1 MSGGTVVL
9 SYSGTGTAYNNESV
23 QLNGVLT
30 VTGTT
35 PSEINF
41 GAGADPTNAG
51 LSLNGSRIFDVEDV
65 TGSPAADLTIN
76 AEVQNNDSAG
86 DVLVKQGAGTLLLAG
101 PNSYSGGSEVLAG
114 VLSASTVANDA
125 EGGIGNGYL
134 AVKNNA
140 TFRYTGT
147 GNEVTTRNLWLDN
160 GGAVMDIVEAT
171 ADLTFSP
178 AGGAVTAPV
187 TKLGAGSL
195 SIGSVIS
202 GAAAITVEAG
212 ILATSGANTYSG
224 DTTVNGGTL
233 IVNGSSIPDF
243 GVLSIAASAV
253 VNVTGNEMVSEL
265 NLNGVKQA
273 AGTYGATGSG
283 ATNIDDVHFAGTGV
297 ITVIEGY
304 AAWKID
310 PANGLTAGVNDGAAQ
325 DPDQDGISNLLEYA
339 LGGAP
344 LGSSQSILPQGA
356 VTGGN
361 LVFTFKRSDASEIDT
376 TQVVQYGSDLAGWT
390 DVNIGAAS
398 AGVVTIVENADAE
411 DDVTVTIPMGAN
423 TKLFARL
430 AVTED

>member
-1 MSGGTVVL
+1 
-9 SYSGTGTAYNNESV
+9 
-23 QLNGVLT
+23 
-30 VTGTT
+30 
-35 PSEINF
+35 
-41 GAGADPTNAG
+41 
-51 LSLNGSRIFDVEDV
+51 
-65 TGSPAADLTIN
+65 
-76 AEVQNNDSAG
+76 
-86 DVLVKQGAGTLLLAG
+86 
-101 PNSYSGGSEVLAG
+101 
-114 VLSASTVANDA
+114 
-125 EGGIGNGYL
+125 
-134 AVKNNA
+134 
-140 TFRYTGT
+140 
-147 GNEVTTRNLWLDN
+147 
-160 GGAVMDIVEAT
+160 
-171 ADLTFSP
+171 
-178 AGGAVTAPV
+178 
-187 TKLGAGSL
+187 
-195 SIGSVIS
+195 
-202 GAAAITVEAG
+202 
-212 ILATSGANTYSG
+212 
-224 DTTVNGGTL
+224 
-233 IVNGSSIPDF
+233 
-243 GVLSIAASAV
+243 
-253 VNVTGNEMVSEL
+253 MVSEL

-304 AAWKID
+304 AAWKVD
-310 PANGLTAGVNDGAAQ
+310 PANGLTAGVNDGATQ